1 MRLNCRK
8 ISLFIRQLAVGIVLA
23 SLNGDL
29 VLAQTTLDRAEIYK
43 VRNQVDLNR
52 SDRADW
58 KPAQTGDIV
67 VPQDSVRTGANSR
80 AELLFNEGTLVRT
93 AAGTIFRFPLGKR
106 RFELTSG
113 AALIIIRPERGESTI
128 FTPEARIVTQGT
140 ALFVQH
146 DPTRNA
152 SLVGVLTESPAG
164 LVKVK
169 NLNGEVTI
177 ALQAGQFVS
186 IVNGVVGL
194 VEHFV
199 LPMFYETTELAVG
212 LAMGQE
218 KLIAQESPEVRATL
232 AAVRT
237 EAVAPLQNQLAWLD
251 GFCKFNFNP
260 EDLEPFLQLFGISLP
275 TELASFQATP
285 TELSILPLRSLEGL
299 IWLSNYCKAKT
310 EPTSS
315 TLENTPKS
323 H

>member
-1 MRLNCRK
+1 MPKFFSSILLK
-8 ISLFIRQLAVGIVLA
+8 VPPLLQQLAVGILLA
-23 SLNGDL
+23 SLSCDRAFAESIIN
-29 VLAQTTLDRAEIYK
+29 RAEIYK

-52 SDRADW
+52 KDEADW
-58 KPAQTGDIV
+58 QRAQTGDIV

-113 AALIIIRPERGESTI
+113 AALIMIRPEQGQSTI
-128 FTPEARIVTQGT
+128 VTPEARIVTQGT

-146 DPTRNA
+146 DRKLNA

-169 NLNGEVTI
+169 NANGEVTI
-177 ALQAGQFVS
+177 ELQAGEFVS

-212 LAMGQE
+212 LTEGQE
-218 KLIAQESPEVRATL
+218 ALIADESPEVLATL
-232 AAVRT
+232 EAVRA
-237 EAVAPLQNQLAWLD
+237 EAVAPLENQLAWLN
-251 GFCKFNFNP
+251 GFCQLDFNS
-260 EDLEPFLQLFGISLP
+260 EDWQPLLQLFGVSMPSRSVSLQV
-275 TELASFQATP
+275 TGTD
-285 TELSILPLRSLEGL
+285 LSVLPLRSLEGL
-299 IWLSNYCKAKT
+299 TWLSNYCQAKP
-310 EPTSS
+310 ERMSR
-315 TLENTPKS
+315 
-323 H
+323 